1 VQLLGFERAHQM
13 KCLALAGLP
22 RVRAE
27 PDADPV
33 AVPPGGL
40 EQNQEVTTKAGML
53 DGTILNW

>member
-1 VQLLGFERAHQM
+1 M

-33 AVPPGGL
+33 AVPPGGI